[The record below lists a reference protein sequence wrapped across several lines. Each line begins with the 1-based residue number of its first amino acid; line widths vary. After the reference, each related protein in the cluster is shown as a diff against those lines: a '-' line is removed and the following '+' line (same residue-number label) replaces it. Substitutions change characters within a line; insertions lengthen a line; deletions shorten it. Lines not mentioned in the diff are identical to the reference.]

1 MVDMRDLNGSGLKLT
16 NHTWGLQTKTP
27 CMRVA
32 AGMIWKGGRVV
43 DGGSLVNRVL
53 YQEW

>member
-27 CMRVA
+27 CMRVVA
-32 AGMIWKGGRVV
+32 HL
-43 DGGSLVNRVL
+43 SLSAYRGTL
-53 YQEW
+53 